1 MKNQLI
7 VMTLLATSAALVIGT
22 VACGG
27 SDSTDVKKDTAPS
40 TPAGG
45 GTSGAPSSSG
55 TTASGGTSGNTSG
68 GTSGTTSGGTS
79 GTTSGGTADAAVDAP
94 AGNCV
99 APGYAGNDKK
109 IGAYCDKDVSCPF
122 QVDPFLVCTYGHDP
136 TNTHLFC
143 TSPCS
148 KDSECGTGAYCMH
161 DTAGSGC
168 VPTQC
173 GGMPGM

>member
-1 MKNQLI
+1 MKNQTI
-7 VMTLLATSAALVIGT
+7 VMTLLATSVALVIGT

-27 SDSTDVKKDTAPS
+27 SDSTDVKKDTAPA

-79 GTTSGGTADAAVDAP
+79 GTTSGGTPDAAADAP

-122 QVDPFLVCTYGHDP
+122 QLSPFLVCTYGHDP

-148 KDSECGTGAYCMH
+148 KDDECGTGAYCMH

>member
-1 MKNQLI
+1 VKNQTI
-7 VMTLLATSAALVIGT
+7 VMTLLAASTALVLGT

-40 TPAGG
+40 TPAA
-45 GTSGAPSSSG
+45 GTSGTPSTSG
-55 TTASGGTSGNTSG
+55 ATASGGTSG

-79 GTTSGGTADAAVDAP
+79 GGTSGMTSGGDPADAAVDAP

-109 IGAYCDKDVSCPF
+109 VGAYCDKDVSCPF
-122 QVDPFLVCTYGHDP
+122 QVSPFLVCTYGHDP

-143 TSPCS
+143 TAPCS
-148 KDSECGTGAYCMH
+148 KDDECGMGAYCMH